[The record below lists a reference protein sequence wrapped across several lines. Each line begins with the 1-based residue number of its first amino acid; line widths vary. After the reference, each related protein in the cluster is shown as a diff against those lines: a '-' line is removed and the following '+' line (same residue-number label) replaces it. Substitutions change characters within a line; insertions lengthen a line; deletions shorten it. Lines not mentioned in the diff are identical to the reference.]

1 MKYYIWLVWVAAA
14 LAAGCSCAGPAQ
26 ELSTYWEEHDFT
38 SLDGFDDIDAAEDK
52 FDGYAAVI
60 RQLTSYINELDEEK
74 NRIEARK
81 TSFENNVKK
90 MKKIMLESMN
100 LTGKTKFKTAKNSF
114 WTQKNKASVVIDAKS
129 VWDIP
134 EDFRRYKDPEPDKT
148 KIGEAI
154 AAGKDFTGIAHME
167 QTESVRIK

>member
-1 MKYYIWLVWVAAA
+1 MANIYELTADMMKI
-14 LAAGCSCAGPAQ
+14 
-26 ELSTYWEEHDFT
+26 LSMMDDPD
-38 SLDGFDDIDAAEDK
+38 LDQQTLKDTMEGIEGAYEDK

-60 RQLTSYINELDEEK
+60 RQLTSYINELEEAK
-74 NRIEARK
+74 KRIDARK
-81 TSFENNVKK
+81 ESFENNVKK

-100 LTGKTKFKTAKNSF
+100 ATGKTKFKTAKNSF

-154 AAGKDFTGIAHME
+154 AAGQDFTGIAHME

>member
-1 MKYYIWLVWVAAA
+1 MANIY
-14 LAAGCSCAGPAQ
+14 
-26 ELSTYWEEHDFT
+26 ELTEDMIKILSMMDDPD
-38 SLDGFDDIDAAEDK
+38 LDQQTLKDTMEGIEGAYEDK

-60 RQLTSYINELDEEK
+60 RQLTGYINELEEEK
-74 NRIEARK
+74 KRIDARK
-81 TSFENNVKK
+81 ESFENNVKK

-100 LTGKTKFKTAKNSF
+100 ATGKTKFKTAKNSF

-154 AAGKDFTGIAHME
+154 AAGQDFTGIAHME

>member
-1 MKYYIWLVWVAAA
+1 MANIYELTADMMKIL
-14 LAAGCSCAGPAQ
+14 SMMDDP
-26 ELSTYWEEHDFT
+26 ELDQQTLKDTMEGIEGAY
-38 SLDGFDDIDAAEDK
+38 EDK

-60 RQLTSYINELDEEK
+60 RQLTGYINELDEEK
-74 NRIEARK
+74 KRIDARK
-81 TSFENNVKK
+81 ESFENNVKK

-100 LTGKTKFKTAKNSF
+100 ATGKTKFKTAKNSF

-154 AAGKDFTGIAHME
+154 AAGQDFTGIAHME
-167 QTESVRIK
+167 QTESIRIK